1 MSPPARPDSK
11 LPHALQ
17 VRLPAEVLDLV
28 RTEASRQDR
37 TVSTW
42 LRALIAEK
50 LRPPPP
56 ELATDPGARAEIKQ
70 MQSLLLRQSK
80 QIELLQSTLEF
91 IALDIGVTLPK

>member
-17 VRLPAEVLDLV
+17 VRLPAEVLDQV
-28 RTEASRQDR
+28 RTEASRQDQ

-50 LRPPPP
+50 LQTPPP
-56 ELATDPGARAEIKQ
+56 ESAADPGARAEIMQ

-80 QIELLQSTLEF
+80 QIELLQSSLEF
-91 IALDIGVTLPK
+91 IASDLGVTLPK